1 MSQSTLLISLL
12 EHKAWIDPQFFDQLA
27 KVDAAAHAAAHH
39 QALRILNHIHTVDR
53 IWAGHLSSEPH
64 GLTGTNTE
72 DTPTPAELRAAF
84 ERLDAW
90 YVDHVRALTP
100 AQFDEVISFRFT
112 DGDAGRMTRAEM
124 LAHVVTHGSNH
135 RGAVGAWLR
144 QAEGSPPRDLLTRY
158 LHQNEPQRRSEV

>member
-1 MSQSTLLISLL
+1 MSISPLLISLF
-12 EHKAWIDPQFFDQLA
+12 EHKAWIDPLFFDQLD
-27 KVDAAAHAAAHH
+27 KVDAAAHGQAHH

-53 IWAGHLSSEPH
+53 IWAGHLSGEPH

-72 DTPTPAELRAAF
+72 DTPTPAALRAAF

-90 YVDHVRALTP
+90 YLAQVRGLS
-100 AQFDEVISFRFT
+100 DEQLDEAVSFRFT

-124 LAHVVTHGSNH
+124 LAHVALHGSNH

-144 QAEGSPPRDLLTRY
+144 QADVPPPRDLLTRF
-158 LHQNEPQRRSEV
+158 LHLHEPERRAA

>member
-1 MSQSTLLISLL
+1 MSTSTLLTSLF

-27 KVDAAAHAAAHH
+27 KVDAAAKADAHH

-53 IWAGHLSSEPH
+53 IWAGHLRGEPH

-72 DTPTPAELRAAF
+72 DTPTPDALRAAF

-90 YVDHVRALTP
+90 YLAHVRSLSD
-100 AQFDEVISFRFT
+100 AQFDEPISFRFT
-112 DGDAGRMTRAEM
+112 DGDAGRMTRGEM
-124 LAHVVTHGSNH
+124 LAHVITHGSNH

-144 QAEGSPPRDLLTRY
+144 QGDVAPPRDLLTRF
-158 LHQNEPQRRSEV
+158 LHQNEPSRRET